1 MGTPIGD
8 MGKDRKIAIMVEQKM
23 EFDSTLCLTIGGPVK
38 QRDAQF
44 NQCSIETEE
53 LIFEAELFLC
63 GSNHPTY
70 PQKVVKDRF
79 VELP

>member
-23 EFDSTLCLTIGGPVK
+23 EFDSTLCLTIRGPVK

-44 NQCSIETEE
+44 NQCGIEAEE
-53 LIFEAELFLC
+53 LIFEAELLLRAKFLC
-63 GSNHPTY
+63 CI
-70 PQKVVKDRF
+70 
-79 VELP
+79 